1 MKLMERLKKDKK
13 GFTLIEMIV
22 VIVIIGI
29 LLAILIPGI
38 TRYIDKAKEKQ
49 VMVNARSAYLDIQSI
64 ALEEYGKPGAT
75 IDGVKAIVVT
85 GWTGSGANGATDTT
99 THTLEGI
106 PTTATITVKALSDKA
121 KITAMTYTEGS
132 KTITMENGEWKN

>member
-1 MKLMERLKKDKK
+1 MNLLERLKKDKK

-38 TRYIDKAKEKQ
+38 VRYIDKAKEKQ

-64 ALEEYGKPGAT
+64 ALEEYGKQGAT
-75 IDGVKAIVVT
+75 IQTVESLVVKK
-85 GWTGSGANGATDTT
+85 WTGGAVTDVDKL
-99 THTLEGI
+99 TLEGL
-106 PTTATITVKALSDKA
+106 PTDASVTGIVLSQEA
-121 KITAMTYTEGS
+121 RVMSMIYSEGS
-132 KTITMENGEWKN
+132 KTITMKDGEWQD